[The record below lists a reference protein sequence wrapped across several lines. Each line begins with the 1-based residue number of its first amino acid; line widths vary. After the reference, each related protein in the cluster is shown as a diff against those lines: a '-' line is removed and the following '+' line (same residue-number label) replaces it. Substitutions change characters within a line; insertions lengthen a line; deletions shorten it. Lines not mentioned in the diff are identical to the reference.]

1 MHAYYGKYS
10 IFFPIAD
17 FWEITRF
24 VDWKNLFDLE
34 IDGNIT
40 PIDYKLKKVQDNTKQ
55 AVEVVHGIKN
65 LLLPKRVDNP
75 RETLN
80 TSQNVTI
87 FKTIRIIPKMN

>member
-1 MHAYYGKYS
+1 
-10 IFFPIAD
+10 
-17 FWEITRF
+17 
-24 VDWKNLFDLE
+24 LFDLE

-40 PIDYKLKKVQDNTKQ
+40 PIDYKLKKIQDNTKQ

-65 LLLPKRVDNP
+65 LLLPKRVNNP